1 MRYKVPFLIFFPI
14 LFIFL
19 FSIEV
24 KSQPNTLYFMK
35 GIPQTKDLNP
45 ARPGIEEGFYLS
57 MPGFS
62 KLDLSVNTNN
72 WSYSDLIHRDKR
84 YLYDVGLDNVVHN
97 GQETDSLVLDLE
109 RFSSAIGNSNFIN
122 ESAGFTFLEGG
133 FKSGNYFFG
142 LSFSEKEFSEF
153 FFHKNLIK
161 LINYGNYP
169 YIGTSFNSK
178 GFGINAQHYR
188 ELAFNF
194 SKEVDK
200 KTTMGITAKIL
211 FGMGAIHT
219 NKMNFTVA
227 SPPTGNYLDVR
238 ASGRAEIS
246 APLQFNYDPSGDLSS
261 VTDNFDLG
269 NYLTNYG
276 NPGFAMDFG
285 IAYQA
290 NKKLELSASLVDVG
304 MISWK
309 TNTTQFSENGQYRY
323 RGVMFSDPSLPL
335 ITDLTDII
343 NEIGDSLNNEF
354 NPRHSGRGFSTF
366 LPVKLYLGSEYSL
379 NENVSLAGLARLR
392 AFNNF
397 LRASFTTS
405 ANVLIGKGISL
416 TGSYSIMESTFD
428 NLGAGVGFRG
438 GPFQVYAASD
448 NIFSPFYP
456 SKAKNMNLRVGINF
470 IFDKQPKESK
480 GKSSKRINKECGCP
494 Y

>member
-1 MRYKVPFLIFFPI
+1 MR
-14 LFIFL
+14 
-19 FSIEV
+19 
-24 KSQPNTLYFMK
+24 
-35 GIPQTKDLNP
+35 
-45 ARPGIEEGFYLS
+45 
-57 MPGFS
+57 
-62 KLDLSVNTNN
+62 
-72 WSYSDLIHRDKR
+72 
-84 YLYDVGLDNVVHN
+84 
-97 GQETDSLVLDLE
+97 
-109 RFSSAIGNSNFIN
+109 
-122 ESAGFTFLEGG
+122 
-133 FKSGNYFFG
+133 
-142 LSFSEKEFSEF
+142 
-153 FFHKNLIK
+153 
-161 LINYGNYP
+161 
-169 YIGTSFNSK
+169 
-178 GFGINAQHYR
+178 
-188 ELAFNF
+188 
-194 SKEVDK
+194 
-200 KTTMGITAKIL
+200 
-211 FGMGAIHT
+211 
-219 NKMNFTVA
+219 FTVA

-261 VTDNFDLG
+261 VTDNFDPG

-285 IAYQA
+285 IAYRA

-480 GKSSKRINKECGCP
+480 GKSSKRVNKECGCP